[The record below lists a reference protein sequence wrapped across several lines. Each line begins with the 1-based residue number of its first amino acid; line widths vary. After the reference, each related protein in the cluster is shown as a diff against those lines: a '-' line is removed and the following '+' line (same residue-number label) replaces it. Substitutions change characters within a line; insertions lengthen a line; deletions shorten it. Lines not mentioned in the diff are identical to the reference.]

1 VAEARLFTDPARG
14 EVDMVFQFEHVGLD
28 QGGSKWDLRP
38 LDLRDLKVSFG
49 RWQAGLA
56 EVGWNSLYWD
66 NHDQPRI
73 VSRWGDG
80 SPLSAKT
87 LGTLLHLHR
96 GTPYVYQGEEL
107 GMTNFPWSGIA
118 EFRDIESLNHYAD
131 AVARGEQPADVLVG
145 LAARSRDNARTP
157 MQWDASPG
165 AGFSTGTPW
174 LPVNPDHV
182 TVNAAAQVDDPG
194 SVLAHYKRLIALRH
208 EEPAVAL
215 GDFTMLLPEDPQ
227 VYAFTRRYGRTELL
241 VLCNVSGAPAELKL
255 DDPGPWASAALL
267 LGTHGTPGTGTLQPW
282 ESRVLR
288 RVVA

>member
-1 VAEARLFTDPARG
+1 
-14 EVDMVFQFEHVGLD
+14 
-28 QGGSKWDLRP
+28 
-38 LDLRDLKVSFG
+38 
-49 RWQAGLA
+49 
-56 EVGWNSLYWD
+56 
-66 NHDQPRI
+66 
-73 VSRWGDG
+73 
-80 SPLSAKT
+80 
-87 LGTLLHLHR
+87 
-96 GTPYVYQGEEL
+96 
-107 GMTNFPWSGIA
+107 
-118 EFRDIESLNHYAD
+118 
-131 AVARGEQPADVLVG
+131 
-145 LAARSRDNARTP
+145 

-182 TVNAAAQVDDPG
+182 TVNAAAQVDDPD

-215 GDFTMLLPEDPQ
+215 GDFTMLLAADPR